1 MLTALGGCNDKE
13 PEKQIGPG
21 LAQLVFQLAK
31 LRHEIF
37 DGCHSYVHS
46 RRYSESIGTGVTL
59 QAGKVCVELGNLPEH
74 SCELSY
80 QWRGKFGST

>member
-21 LAQLVFQLAK
+21 PAQLVFQLAK

-46 RRYSESIGTGVTL
+46 RRYSESIG
-59 QAGKVCVELGNLPEH
+59 QASRFRLEKGCVELGNLPEH